1 MPKITTEQVKNAL
14 IECHGLAYAAARQLK
29 VAPSTIFR
37 RVQKSPELGE
47 FIRECHETRLD
58 EAEGQL
64 MAAVRRGEA
73 WAVCFFLKTQ
83 GRHRG
88 YSERLE
94 VAPTIV
100 RREIVEEV
108 VTATYQPP
116 ALPGTGLAG

>member
-14 IECHGLAYAAARQLK
+14 IECHGLAYAAARNLG

-37 RVQKSPELGE
+37 RVQKHPELAE
-47 FIRECHETRLD
+47 LVKDARELRLD
-58 EAEGQL
+58 EAEGAL
-64 MAAVRRGEA
+64 MAAVRRGEG

-83 GRHRG
+83 GRSRG

-94 VAPTIV
+94 VAPTVV
-100 RREIVEEV
+100 RREVVEEIV
-108 VTATYQPP
+108 SAAYKPP